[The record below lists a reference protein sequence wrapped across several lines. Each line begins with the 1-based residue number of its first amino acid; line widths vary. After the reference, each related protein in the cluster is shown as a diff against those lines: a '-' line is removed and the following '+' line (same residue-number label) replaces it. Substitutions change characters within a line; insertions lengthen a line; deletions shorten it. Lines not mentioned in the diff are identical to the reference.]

1 MIDLK
6 KNKSFCPYPFKAA
19 LLEHSNNTVVP
30 CCRWSAFSHD
40 QYFTN
45 YLSTDS
51 KNQVMNYNNYFDEI
65 REKMIKGES
74 VRECIKC
81 YQQEN
86 DGVRSMRTIALADF
100 VNNSEELEKKQK
112 NRGPK
117 GLIEDI
123 TQPKL
128 EYLEIESGR
137 YCNLKCR
144 SCGPNLSSSWD
155 EDVKD
160 NKEVLTNF
168 FGSNHQ
174 VFDNIQSKTNT
185 NDSLALLTYEDCK
198 HLTEIK
204 VTGGEPFL
212 TDSFLKFIEN
222 LVEWNIAKNIL
233 LDVFTNASFYPKE
246 KHIDMLTKF
255 RLVDIN
261 LSIDGVGERNDF
273 LRKKSKWQVVEK
285 VAKKWEEL
293 SLENENITIGVSHT
307 YTIFNSLYYDEF
319 LNWCHTYFD
328 KRTIS
333 GTKDTDS
340 DFIDFTVA
348 YGPDYLSVRNFS
360 LEIREKILEQVK
372 NQWSH
377 IKGFK
382 EYNIG
387 TDRLFSKGIIDHSF
401 KQLIGAL
408 TSSDANGNIIDS
420 TFKEKTEMFDKI
432 RKENWRETFP
442 KLAEVF
448 DE

>member
-1 MIDLK
+1 MINWK
-6 KNKSFCPYPFKAA
+6 ENKSFCPYPFKAA
-19 LLEHSNNTVVP
+19 LLEHSNDKVVP
-30 CCRWSAFSHD
+30 CCRWAAFSHD
-40 QYFTN
+40 DHFTN
-45 YLSTDS
+45 HLATDS
-51 KNQVMNYNNYFDEI
+51 KSQVMDYKTYFDEI

-74 VRECIKC
+74 IQECKKC

-100 VNNSEELEKKQK
+100 VKNSKELQARQK

-117 GLIEDI
+117 GLIQEI

-155 EDVKD
+155 EDVKNND
-160 NKEVLTNF
+160 KVLTNF
-168 FGSNHQ
+168 FGSNHE
-174 VFDNIQSKTNT
+174 VFDDIQSRTNT

-212 TDSFLKFIEN
+212 TDSFLRFIEN
-222 LVEWNIAKNIL
+222 LVEWDIAKNIL

-246 KHIDMLTKF
+246 KHISMLTKF

-261 LSIDGVGERNDF
+261 LSIDGVGERNNF

-293 SLENENITIGVSHT
+293 SLENENITIGISHT

-319 LNWCHTYFD
+319 LNWCYTYFD

-340 DFIDFTVA
+340 DFIDFTVS

-360 LEIREKILEQVK
+360 SEVREKILQQVK
-372 NQWSH
+372 NQWNH

-382 EYNIG
+382 EYNIT
-387 TDRLFSKGIIDHSF
+387 TDRLFAKGIIDHSF

-408 TSSDANGNIIDS
+408 TSSDANGNAVDS
-420 TFKEKTEMFDKI
+420 TFKEKTEMFDRI

-442 KLAEVF
+442 KLAEVI

>member
-1 MIDLK
+1 MINWK
-6 KNKSFCPYPFKAA
+6 ENKSFCPYPFKAA
-19 LLEHSNNTVVP
+19 LLEHSNDKVVP
-30 CCRWSAFSHD
+30 CCRWAAFSHD
-40 QYFTN
+40 DHFTN
-45 YLSTDS
+45 HLATDS
-51 KNQVMNYNNYFDEI
+51 KSQVMDYKTYFDEI

-74 VRECIKC
+74 IQECKKC

-100 VNNSEELEKKQK
+100 VKNSKELQARQK

-117 GLIEDI
+117 GLIQEI

-155 EDVKD
+155 EDVKNND
-160 NKEVLTNF
+160 KVLTNF
-168 FGSNHQ
+168 FGSNHE
-174 VFDNIQSKTNT
+174 VFDDIQSRTNT

-212 TDSFLKFIEN
+212 TDSFLRFIEN
-222 LVEWNIAKNIL
+222 LVEWDIAKNIL

-246 KHIDMLTKF
+246 KHITMLTKF

-261 LSIDGVGERNDF
+261 LSIDGVGERNNF

-293 SLENENITIGVSHT
+293 SLENENITIGISHT

-319 LNWCHTYFD
+319 LNWCYTYFD

-340 DFIDFTVA
+340 DFIDFTVS

-360 LEIREKILEQVK
+360 SEVREKILQQVK
-372 NQWSH
+372 NQWNH

-382 EYNIG
+382 EYNIT
-387 TDRLFSKGIIDHSF
+387 TDRLFAKGIIDHSF

-408 TSSDANGNIIDS
+408 TSSDANGNAVDS
-420 TFKEKTEMFDKI
+420 TFKEKTEMFDRI

-442 KLAEVF
+442 KLAEVI

>member
-19 LLEHSNNTVVP
+19 LLEHSNDKVVP
-30 CCRWSAFSHD
+30 CCRWNSFSND
-40 QYFTN
+40 KGFSN
-45 YLSTDS
+45 YLAIDNQS
-51 KNQVMNYNNYFDEI
+51 QVMDYKTYFDEI
-65 REKMIKGES
+65 REKMIKGEP
-74 VRECIKC
+74 VKECKKC

-100 VNNSEELEKKQK
+100 VKNSKELQARQK

-117 GLIEDI
+117 GLIQEI

-155 EDVKD
+155 DDVKGND
-160 NKEVLTNF
+160 KVLTNF
-168 FGSNHQ
+168 YGSNHKI
-174 VFDNIQSKTNT
+174 FNNIQSKTNT

-198 HLTEIK
+198 HLNEIK

-212 TDSFLKFIEN
+212 TDAFLKFIEN
-222 LVEWNIAKNIL
+222 LVEWDVAKNIV
-233 LDVFTNASFYPKE
+233 LDVFTNSSFYPKE
-246 KHIDMLTKF
+246 KHINMLTKF
-255 RLVDIN
+255 KLVDIN

-273 LRKKSKWQVVEK
+273 LRKKSKWQVVQR
-285 VAKKWEEL
+285 VAKQWEEL
-293 SLENENITIGVSHT
+293 SLENENIYIGVSHT
-307 YTIFNSLYYDEF
+307 YTILNSLYFDEF

-340 DFIDFTVA
+340 DFIDFAVA

-360 LEIREKILEQVK
+360 LEVREKILEKVK
-372 NQWSH
+372 KQWDHMKSL
-377 IKGFK
+377 K
-382 EYNIG
+382 EYRMG
-387 TDRLFSKGIIDHSF
+387 SHRLFKKVIVDNSF
-401 KQLIGAL
+401 KKIIGAL
-408 TSSDANGNIIDS
+408 TSQDGNRTAIDS

-432 RKENWRETFP
+432 RKENWREAFP
-442 KLAEVF
+442 ELAEVF

>member
-1 MIDLK
+1 MINWK
-6 KNKSFCPYPFKAA
+6 ENKSFCPYPFKAA
-19 LLEHSNNTVVP
+19 LLEHSNDKVVP
-30 CCRWSAFSHD
+30 CCRWAAFSHD
-40 QYFTN
+40 DHFTN
-45 YLSTDS
+45 HLATDS
-51 KNQVMNYNNYFDEI
+51 KSQVMDYKTYFDEI

-74 VRECIKC
+74 IQECKKC

-100 VNNSEELEKKQK
+100 VKNSKELQARQK

-117 GLIEDI
+117 GLIQEI

-155 EDVKD
+155 EDVKNND
-160 NKEVLTNF
+160 KVLTNF
-168 FGSNHQ
+168 FGSNHE
-174 VFDNIQSKTNT
+174 VFDDIQSRTNT

-212 TDSFLKFIEN
+212 TDSFLRFIEN
-222 LVEWNIAKNIL
+222 LVEWDIAKNIL

-246 KHIDMLTKF
+246 KHITMLTKF

-261 LSIDGVGERNDF
+261 LSIDGVGERNNF

-293 SLENENITIGVSHT
+293 SLENENITIGISHT

-319 LNWCHTYFD
+319 LNWCYTYFD

-340 DFIDFTVA
+340 DFIDFTVS

-360 LEIREKILEQVK
+360 SEVREKILQQVK
-372 NQWSH
+372 NQWNH

-382 EYNIG
+382 EYNIT
-387 TDRLFSKGIIDHSF
+387 TDRLFAKGIIDHSF

-408 TSSDANGNIIDS
+408 TSSDANGNAVDS
-420 TFKEKTEMFDKI
+420 IFKEKTEMFDRI

-442 KLAEVF
+442 KLAEVI